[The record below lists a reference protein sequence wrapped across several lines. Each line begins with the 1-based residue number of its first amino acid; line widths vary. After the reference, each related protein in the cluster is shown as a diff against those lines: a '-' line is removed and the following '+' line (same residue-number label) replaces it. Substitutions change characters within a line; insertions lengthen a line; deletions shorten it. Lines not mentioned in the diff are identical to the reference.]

1 MMVHLLLIKN
11 GNKKKAIK
19 VLIKIN
25 KKLKIIDLNK
35 INTLSNNIKS
45 ENKKL
50 NILHAQ

>member
-19 VLIKIN
+19 EIIKKN

-50 NILHAQ
+50 NILYAQ